1 GATDFNNQPAA
12 YSNVG
17 TYVDM
22 AAPGGSADGNPA
34 HDILLLK
41 PDGTTASHAGT
52 SFSAPLVAAAG
63 ALVLAVNPN
72 LTAASVRSLLI
83 NTATD
88 VAPPG
93 PDAYTGAGILNAALA
108 VQTAAL
114 RADFNPLPPARILD
128 TRNGTGGPASPLGPN
143 QTRAVK
149 VTGTGNV
156 PANGVSAVVLNV
168 TAVGPTAGSYLTI
181 YPSDESQPVA
191 SNLNFPPGVNIP
203 NLVVVKVGG
212 DGNVIVYNAQGSVD
226 VVFDVVGWYGSTGD
240 SYNALTPSR
249 ILDTRNGTGGGGG
262 RVGAG
267 QTRALQ
273 VAGAGGVPASGA
285 TAVVL
290 NVTAVG
296 PSAGSFLTVYPS
308 DVGRPLAS
316 NLNFAPG
323 ENIPN
328 LVVVKVGGDG
338 NVIFYNDQ
346 GTVDIVADV
355 VGYYGSTGAS
365 YAPLP
370 PQRILDTRNGTG
382 GPAARLGPGQARAVQ
397 VAGVGGTPATGI
409 SAVVLN
415 VTAVGPSAGSFLT
428 VYPSGVARPLASNL
442 NFAPGEN
449 IPNLVFV
456 KVGPDGNVMV
466 YNYQGSVD
474 VLFDVVGWDTT

>member
-1 GATDFNNQPAA
+1 G
-12 YSNVG
+12 Y
-17 TYVDM
+17 Y
-22 AAPGGSADGNPA
+22 
-34 HDILLLK
+34 
-41 PDGTTASHAGT
+41 AS
-52 SFSAPLVAAAG
+52 S
-63 ALVLAVNPN
+63 
-72 LTAASVRSLLI
+72 
-83 NTATD
+83 
-88 VAPPG
+88 
-93 PDAYTGAGILNAALA
+93 
-108 VQTAAL
+108 
-114 RADFNPLPPARILD
+114 
-128 TRNGTGGPASPLGPN
+128 
-143 QTRAVK
+143 
-149 VTGTGNV
+149 
-156 PANGVSAVVLNV
+156 
-168 TAVGPTAGSYLTI
+168 
-181 YPSDESQPVA
+181 
-191 SNLNFPPGVNIP
+191 
-203 NLVVVKVGG
+203 
-212 DGNVIVYNAQGSVD
+212 
-226 VVFDVVGWYGSTGD
+226 GD

-249 ILDTRNGTGGGGG
+249 ILDTRDGTGGGGG

-267 QTRALQ
+267 QTRALK

-382 GPAARLGPGQARAVQ
+382 GPVARLGPGQARAVQ

-466 YNYQGSVD
+466 YNDQGSVD